1 MLFGDQIDPA
11 GVGGEA
17 GSGYAGLVDY
27 LTTQNSG
34 TEPTQKEIL
43 AFIKDN
49 YEALSGDSRNDG
61 GQDRIAGGKGNDQL
75 FAGSGDDVLI
85 GGAGDDLLLG
95 GLGSDTFQWSLGDV
109 GSTTD
114 PAHDTVG
121 DFHIKDAALSMDPD
135 ADKLALG
142 DLLNDFDST
151 STDPDQSA
159 LDSFIFAQEE
169 NGDTVLY
176 IKSDGG
182 LDVQHSNADQKITL
196 DGVSMEGQ
204 SSEAFLTML
213 RNNGQLDVE

>member
-1 MLFGDQIDPA
+1 M
-11 GVGGEA
+11 
-17 GSGYAGLVDY
+17 
-27 LTTQNSG
+27 
-34 TEPTQKEIL
+34 QKARFLHVIPVAVL
-43 AFIKDN
+43 
-49 YEALSGDSRNDG
+49 
-61 GQDRIAGGKGNDQL
+61 
-75 FAGSGDDVLI
+75 DVV
-85 GGAGDDLLLG
+85 
-95 GLGSDTFQWSLGDV
+95 S
-109 GSTTD
+109 
-114 PAHDTVG
+114 
-121 DFHIKDAALSMDPD
+121 DFHVKDAALSMDPE